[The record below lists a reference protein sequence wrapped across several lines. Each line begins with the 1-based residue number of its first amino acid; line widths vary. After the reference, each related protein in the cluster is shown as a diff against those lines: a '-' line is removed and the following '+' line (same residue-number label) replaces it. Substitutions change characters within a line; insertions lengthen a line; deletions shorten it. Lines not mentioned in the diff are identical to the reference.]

1 MSDPLFIALVLLL
14 TVLVL
19 AVAELVIHRCETDER
34 HAARV
39 LRTPHA
45 TAG

>member
-1 MSDPLFIALVLLL
+1 MSDPLFVALVLLL
-14 TVLVL
+14 TLSVLT
-19 AVAELVIHRCETDER
+19 VAEVVFHRSETEER

>member
-1 MSDPLFIALVLLL
+1 MSDPLFIVLVLLL
-14 TVLVL
+14 TVSVL
-19 AVAELVIHRCETDER
+19 AVAELVFHRSETEER

-39 LRTPHA
+39 LRTPRA